1 MKHLISF
8 IMAGI
13 FILNNFTFSYGY
25 DKYAN
30 YDLSTQTD
38 ATGDENI
45 DLGITSKSA
54 VLIEANSGKILY
66 EKNKDETL
74 KPASVTKIMTLLLC
88 FDNISAGNLS
98 YDDIITISS
107 HAASMGGSQCFFEE
121 GEQQTVQD
129 IIKCIEISS
138 GNDAAVAMGE
148 HIAGSE
154 TEFVKMMN
162 AKAKELGMINT
173 NFENAC
179 GLDSPNHYTSAM
191 DISIMSRELI
201 TKHPE
206 IFDVSTIWMDHI
218 IHKTSKGESRF
229 DLANTNKFLKQYTG
243 ANGLK
248 TGFTSEAGYCISG
261 TATRNDITL
270 IAVIMGAPTKD
281 IRNSELAKLL
291 DYGFSKCD
299 IYIDNSVLE
308 NIDKILI
315 DNGIKDFVIPEPI
328 VEHQITLVNDNPNN
342 IEKKIVYDNIKAPIK
357 KGDKIGS
364 IQYYLN
370 NSMIDEINII
380 SSENI
385 QKKSYSLSIRDLCN
399 RLFVVE

>member
-1 MKHLISF
+1 
-8 IMAGI
+8 
-13 FILNNFTFSYGY
+13 
-25 DKYAN
+25 
-30 YDLSTQTD
+30 
-38 ATGDENI
+38 
-45 DLGITSKSA
+45 
-54 VLIEANSGKILY
+54 
-66 EKNKDETL
+66 
-74 KPASVTKIMTLLLC
+74 MTLLLC

-162 AKAKELGMINT
+162 ARAKELGMNNT

>member
-1 MKHLISF
+1 MKNILSF
-8 IMAGI
+8 VMMGI
-13 FILNNFTFSYGY
+13 LFLNSFTSSY
-25 DKYAN
+25 DIPKN
-30 YDLSTQTD
+30 YKNYLSTQTD
-38 ATGDENI
+38 AIESENV

-66 EKNKDETL
+66 DKNKDEAL

-88 FDNISAGNLS
+88 YEEISSGNMT
-98 YDDIITISS
+98 YEDIITISS
-107 HAASMGGSQCFFEE
+107 YAASMGGSQCFFEE
-121 GEQQTVQD
+121 GEQQTVYD

-162 AKAKELGMINT
+162 AKAKELGMNNT

-191 DISIMSRELI
+191 DIGIMSRELI

-206 IFDVSTIWMDHI
+206 IFEISNIWMDHI
-218 IHKTSKGESRF
+218 IHKTAKGESRF

-270 IAVIMGAPTKD
+270 IAVIMGAPTKEV
-281 IRNSELAKLL
+281 RNSELSKLL
-291 DYGFSKCD
+291 DYGFSKCN
-299 IYIDNSVLE
+299 IYIDN
-308 NIDKILI
+308 NILDELDKISVT
-315 DNGIKDFVIPEPI
+315 NGVKDFVVPEAI
-328 VEHQITLVNDNPNN
+328 NEHKITLIDENPNN
-342 IEKKIVYDNIKAPIK
+342 IEKKIVIDNVSAPIK
-357 KGDKIGS
+357 KGEKIGS
-364 IQYYLN
+364 VQYYINESLVEQ
-370 NSMIDEINII
+370 IDIT

-385 QKKSYSLSIRDLCN
+385 SKKSYSLSIRDLCN

>member
-1 MKHLISF
+1 MKSF
-8 IMAGI
+8 FSYII
-13 FILNNFTFSYGY
+13 IVLLSLNNFT
-25 DKYAN
+25 
-30 YDLSTQTD
+30 LSFNTDNCSINQLNTQTD
-38 ATGDENI
+38 AIEDENI

-66 EKNKDETL
+66 EKNMDEAL

-88 FDNISAGNLS
+88 YEEISAGNMS
-98 YDDIITISS
+98 YEDTITISD
-107 HAASMGGSQCFFEE
+107 HAASMGGSQCFFEQ
-121 GEQQTVQD
+121 GEQQKVLD

-154 TEFVKMMN
+154 DEFVKMMN
-162 AKAKELGMINT
+162 KKAKELGMNNT

-179 GLDSPNHYTSAM
+179 GLDSPNHYTSAI
-191 DISIMSRELI
+191 DIGIMSRELI

-206 IFDVSTIWMDHI
+206 IFDISNIWMDHI
-218 IHKTSKGESRF
+218 IHKTAKGETRF

-270 IAVIMGAPTKD
+270 IAVIMGAPTKE
-281 IRNSELAKLL
+281 IRNSELGRLL

-299 IYIDNSVLE
+299 IYIDDNVLE
-308 NIDKILI
+308 GLDKLKVIDGVDDYVLPES
-315 DNGIKDFVIPEPI
+315 IK
-328 VEHQITLVNDNPNN
+328 EHQITLINENPTNV
-342 IEKKIVYDNIKAPIK
+342 EKKLVIDSNIAPIN

-364 IQYYLN
+364 VQYYI
-370 NSMIDEINII
+370 NSSLIDEIDIVSTKNIL
-380 SSENI
+380 
-385 QKKSYSLSIRDLCN
+385 KKSYSLSIRDLCN
-399 RLFVVE
+399 KLFVVE